1 MANNFLA
8 FSGKV
13 NIVSD
18 KIEVPLTKVIL
29 LIMNDLI
36 TVVNITG
43 SIEVILTHPKS
54 VYKTLSINSLF
65 R

>member
-18 KIEVPLTKVIL
+18 KVEDPLTQRIK

-36 TVVNITG
+36 TVVNVIG
-43 SIEVILTHPKS
+43 SIEVILTYPKC

>member
-18 KIEVPLTKVIL
+18 KIEVPLTERIM

-36 TVVNITG
+36 TVVNVIG
-43 SIEVILTHPKS
+43 CIEAILTHAKC